1 MYVPRH
7 FAMDDRA
14 AMVALMREHPF
25 AVLATADESGVPI
38 ATHIPVSVND
48 QGTLLSAHVARA
60 NPHAGLI
67 EAGKP
72 SLVVFSGPHA
82 YVSPRWYASSP
93 QVPTWNYLAVH
104 AYGTPKPITD
114 EARVRDLLAELSA
127 THDGDYPDAWSFG
140 ALPEKYVTSMIRGI
154 LAFEVPIDRLEGKAK
169 LSQNKSAA
177 DIAGAVAGLRAE
189 GSPEAVVVADLM
201 ERAKP

>member
-7 FAMDDRA
+7 FAMTDRS
-14 AMVALMREHPF
+14 AMVALMRENPF
-25 AVLATADESGVPI
+25 AVLVGTDAAGVPI
-38 ATHIPVSVND
+38 ATHIPVSVDD
-48 QGTLLSAHVARA
+48 QGTRLLAHVARA
-60 NPHAGLI
+60 NPHAELI
-67 EAGKP
+67 EAGRP
-72 SLVVFSGPHA
+72 ALVVFSGPHA

-114 EARVRDLLAELSA
+114 EARVRNLLAELSA

-140 ALPEKYVTSMIRGI
+140 ALPEKYVAGMIRGI
-154 LAFEVPIDRLEGKAK
+154 LAFEVPIERLEGKAK

-177 DIAGAVAGLRAE
+177 DIAGAIDGLKAE
-189 GSPEAVVVADLM
+189 GSAEAATVAALM
-201 ERAKP
+201 ERAR

>member
-7 FAMDDRA
+7 FAMNDRA
-14 AMVALMREHPF
+14 AMVALMRENPF
-25 AVLATADESGVPI
+25 AALIGADAEGVPL
-38 ATHIPVSVND
+38 ASHIPVSVND
-48 QGTLLSAHVARA
+48 DGTLLTAHVARA
-60 NPHAGLI
+60 NPHVQLI
-67 EAGKP
+67 EAGRP
-72 SLVVFSGPHA
+72 ALVVFSGPHA

-114 EARVRDLLAELSA
+114 EARVRNLLAELAA

-140 ALPEKYVTSMIRGI
+140 ALPEKYVAAMVRG
-154 LAFEVPIDRLEGKAK
+154 LFAFEIPIDRLEGKAK

-189 GSPEAVVVADLM
+189 GSAEATAMAGLM
-201 ERAKP
+201 ETAKP

>member
-48 QGTLLSAHVARA
+48 QGTRLSAHVARA

>member
-25 AVLATADESGVPI
+25 AVLVTADESGVPI